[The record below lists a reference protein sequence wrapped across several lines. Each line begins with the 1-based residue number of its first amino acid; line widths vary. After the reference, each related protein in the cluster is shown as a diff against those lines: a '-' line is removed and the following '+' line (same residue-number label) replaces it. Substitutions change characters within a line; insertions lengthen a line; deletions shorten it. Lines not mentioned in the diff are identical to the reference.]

1 MPELVKHTLRFDDFG
16 WRSIVVVRMPKD
28 VTFVNR
34 YYDLLR
40 LPFDYLTS
48 TDEHLDFGDVQDRFT
63 FFHSNV
69 IKKFISYFNIQIYY
83 NP

>member
-1 MPELVKHTLRFDDFG
+1 MIRV
-16 WRSIVVVRMPKD
+16 PKD
-28 VTFVNR
+28 VTFVDC

-48 TDEHLDFGDVQDRFT
+48 TDEHLDFGDVQDSFT
-63 FFHSNV
+63 FFHQMLFFK
-69 IKKFISYFNIQIYY
+69 IISYFNIQIYY

>member
-1 MPELVKHTLRFDDFG
+1 M
-16 WRSIVVVRMPKD
+16 VRMPKD
-28 VTFVNR
+28 VTFVDR

-48 TDEHLDFGDVQDRFT
+48 TDEHLDFGDVQDSFT

-69 IKKFISYFNIQIYY
+69 IKKLYHTSIFKFIITPDLLYRNKPIAEYSIYLI
-83 NP
+83 